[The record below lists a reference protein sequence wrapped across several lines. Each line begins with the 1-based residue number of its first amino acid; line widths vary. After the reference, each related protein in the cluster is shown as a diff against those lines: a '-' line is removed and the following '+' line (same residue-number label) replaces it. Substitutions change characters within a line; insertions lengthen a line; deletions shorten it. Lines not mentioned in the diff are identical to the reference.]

1 MESFTISWQIYSL
14 LFINRLY
21 SRISIVSRLRQGHK
35 VFGFALFKG
44 LVRLYMLPCMEQ
56 SGKGCLSYGK
66 EDLVGSFGCCYKE
79 VWRAVMG
86 KDVTLGSFRLIRI
99 QQVQKHRLLGECE
112 QLSSHTYS
120 VVSHLS
126 GFLEHEKGIVKE
138 GGERTEGL
146 GRWSPHLSI
155 SKMGCCSV
163 IECLP
168 HMHKA
173 LVPSPVL
180 QENK

>member
-86 KDVTLGSFRLIRI
+86 KDVTDAGLFQAHQDSASTEA
-99 QQVQKHRLLGECE
+99 QVTRW
-112 QLSSHTYS
+112 
-120 VVSHLS
+120 VWAIVISHLQC
-126 GFLEHEKGIVKE
+126 GFSPEWILRTW
-138 GGERTEGL
+138 ER
-146 GRWSPHLSI
+146 H
-155 SKMGCCSV
+155 SKRGWRKNRRTRKMESSF
-163 IECLP
+163 
-168 HMHKA
+168 KYF
-173 LVPSPVL
+173 
-180 QENK
+180 